1 MKENKKNEIPMTLLA
16 FTFFYAISIYL
27 LLLGY
32 HYWSQNRDLE
42 AIEESEN

>member
-1 MKENKKNEIPMTLLA
+1 MKKNEKNEIPMTLLA

-32 HYWSQNRDLE
+32 HYWSQNRYLE
-42 AIEESEN
+42 AIEDSEE